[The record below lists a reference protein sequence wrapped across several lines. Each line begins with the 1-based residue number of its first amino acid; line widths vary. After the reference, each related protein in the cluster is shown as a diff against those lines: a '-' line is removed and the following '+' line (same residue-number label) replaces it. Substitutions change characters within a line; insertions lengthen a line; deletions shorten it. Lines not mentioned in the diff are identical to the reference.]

1 VFDDRQRIVILYSHP
16 LLGEGIAQLLAD
28 EVDADVQLCQVDDVE
43 CTRAALMDTPDVV
56 ILERSAMIQATDL
69 LHLAPSALLIDVGL
83 DAGPTWSYHRDLLSS
98 QPDAIIGA
106 IRGRRTPGGPGTA
119 VGPGTEPA
127 GTEVAG
133 RRSGKARAALPGART

>member
-56 ILERSAMIQATDL
+56 ILERSSLVEATDL

-83 DAGPTWSYHRDLLSS
+83 DAGPTFTYHRDQLSS

-106 IRGRRTPGGPGTA
+106 IRERRSPAGPGTP
-119 VGPGTEPA
+119 VGPGTEA
-127 GTEVAG
+127 ANKRRVA
-133 RRSGKARAALPGART
+133 RRPALPGARS